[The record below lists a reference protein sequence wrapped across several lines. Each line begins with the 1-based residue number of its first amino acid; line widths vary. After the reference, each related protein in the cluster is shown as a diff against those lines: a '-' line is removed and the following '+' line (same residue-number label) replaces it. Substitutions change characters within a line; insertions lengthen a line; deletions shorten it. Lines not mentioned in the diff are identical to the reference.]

1 MAEPGLDVQRA
12 NWDRRHGEAAEVG
25 APAEVLV
32 ENAHLLPA
40 RGTVLDLAC
49 GRGAN
54 ALWLAR
60 HTRLAVQAW
69 DFSAVA
75 IARLRN
81 EVEARSL
88 RVDAQ
93 VRDVLAEPPPAAAF
107 DVIVVGH
114 FLERALF
121 PPLQAALRPGGL
133 LFYQTFTREAVS
145 ERGPRTPAWRLE
157 TNELLALLPGLIV
170 RAYREEGTIGDTARG
185 LRDVAYVVAEKPI
198 S

>member
-32 ENAHLLPA
+32 
-40 RGTVLDLAC
+40 DLAC

-81 EVEARSL
+81 EAEARSL

-107 DVIVVGH
+107 DVIVVGY

-145 ERGPRTPAWRLE
+145 E
-157 TNELLALLPGLIV
+157 
-170 RAYREEGTIGDTARG
+170 
-185 LRDVAYVVAEKPI
+185 
-198 S
+198 